1 MTRSDNLK
9 RLLRPRHIAFIGGR
23 DLLDPIRSSRS
34 AGFEGE
40 IWVVNPNRDEL
51 AGYKCYPSVAALPEA
66 PDASFVAVR
75 REATI
80 EVVRELAARGAGGC
94 VCYAAGF
101 AEIGGDGRKLQ
112 DELAAAAGD
121 LALVGPNC
129 YGLINYL
136 DGVALWADQHGGRKI
151 ERGVA
156 ILSQSGNISLNLTM
170 AERSV
175 PIGYVISVGNQA
187 VLGIHD
193 LLDALIDD
201 PRIAAVGIYLEGL
214 NDVAA
219 FSRAAVRALDKG
231 VPVVALKVGTSALGA
246 QVALSHT
253 SSLAGTD
260 ELYQALFD
268 RLGIVRVGSITGL
281 LETLKLLATVGPL
294 AGPRLSVFTCSGGES
309 ALMAD
314 LAERA
319 GLEFTPLSKE
329 QADALRREMT
339 VFTTIANP
347 LDYNTAIW
355 GDPPALERCFTTVM
369 GGDFDVSVLLIDY
382 PDPERCDPTGWDAS
396 VDGFIAAHKAT
407 GCPAVVASTLPELL
421 PASTRERV
429 LANGLVPLQG
439 LSETVE
445 ALGAAVD
452 YGRRREALLADGN
465 HAALALP
472 APGTAPQTPAVLDE
486 WRAKRTLAACGLTV
500 PEGRLVTADTAA
512 TEAPRAAAEI
522 GFPVVLKAVGANLA
536 HKTEA
541 GAVALG
547 LESEE
552 QVAAAVARICANLS
566 EPGRDPS
573 GFLVERMVMGAVAE
587 LIVGVKRDESFGLAL
602 VVGSGGIL
610 VELIRDSTALLLPT
624 SRSAVAEA
632 LASLKAAKL
641 LSGYRTGRKGDF
653 EAAVDAVMAV
663 VGYAEAHRDRLV
675 ELDVNPLLVLPVGAG
690 VVAVDALIRMAE

>member
-34 AGFEGE
+34 TGFEGE
-40 IWVVNPNRDEL
+40 IWVVNPNREEL

-112 DELAAAAGD
+112 DELATAAGD

-129 YGLINYL
+129 YGLLNYF
-136 DGVALWADQHGGRKI
+136 DGVALWADQHGGRHV

-175 PIGYVISVGNQA
+175 PLGYIISVGNQA

-193 LLDALIDD
+193 LLDALVDD
-201 PRIAAVGIYLEGL
+201 PRIAAIGIYLEGL
-214 NDVAA
+214 SDVAG
-219 FSRAAVRALDKG
+219 FSRAAARALDKG
-231 VPVVALKVGTSALGA
+231 VPVVVLKVGTSALGA

-253 SSLAGTD
+253 GSLAGTD

-281 LETLKLLATVGPL
+281 LETLKLLATVGPIG
-294 AGPRLSVFTCSGGES
+294 GPRLSVFTCSGGES
-309 ALMAD
+309 ALIAD

-319 GLEFTPLSKE
+319 GLELTPLSKE
-329 QADALRREMT
+329 QADDLRRQMT

-369 GGDFDVSVLLIDY
+369 GGDYDVSVLLIDY
-382 PDPERCDPTGWDAS
+382 PDPTHCDPAGWDAS

-465 HAALALP
+465 QAALTLP
-472 APGTAPQTPAVLDE
+472 APGATPQDPAVLDE
-486 WRAKRTLAACGLTV
+486 WRAKQILAACGLTV
-500 PEGRLVTADTAA
+500 PKGRLTTA

-541 GAVALG
+541 GAVTLG

-552 QVAAAVARICANLS
+552 QVADAVSRMRDNLS
-566 EPGRDPS
+566 EAGREPG
-573 GFLVERMVMGAVAE
+573 GFLVEHMVTGAVAE
-587 LIVGVKRDESFGLAL
+587 LIVGVKRDDSFGLAL

-610 VELIRDSTALLLPT
+610 VELTRDSTALLLPT
-624 SRSAVAEA
+624 NRQAVVEA

-663 VGYAEAHRDRLV
+663 AGYAEAHRDRLV
-675 ELDVNPLLVLPVGAG
+675 ELDVNPLLVLPAGAG
-690 VVAVDALIRMAE
+690 VVAVDALIRMAD

>member
-51 AGYKCYPSVAALPEA
+51 AGHKCYPSVAALPEA

-101 AEIGGDGRKLQ
+101 AEIGGDGRALQ
-112 DELAAAAGD
+112 DELAEAAGD

-129 YGLINYL
+129 YGVLNYF
-136 DGVALWADQHGGRKI
+136 DGVALWADQHGGRRI
-151 ERGVA
+151 DRGVA

-170 AERSV
+170 ADRSV
-175 PIGYVISVGNQA
+175 PMGYVISVGNQA

-193 LLDALIDD
+193 LLDALVDD

-214 NDVAA
+214 SDVAG
-219 FSRAAVRALDKG
+219 FSRAAARALDKG

-268 RLGIVRVGSITGL
+268 RLAIVRVGSITGL

-294 AGPRLSVFTCSGGES
+294 GGPRLSVFTCSGGES

-319 GLEFTPLSKE
+319 GLEFTPLSRE
-329 QADALRREMT
+329 QADTLRREMT

-369 GGDFDVSVLLIDY
+369 GGDFDVGVLLIDY
-382 PDPERCDPTGWDAS
+382 PDPTHCDPSGWDAS

-421 PASTRERV
+421 PARARKRV

-445 ALGAAVD
+445 ALAGAVA
-452 YGRRREALLADGN
+452 YGRRRAALLADGDP
-465 HAALALP
+465 AVLALP
-472 APGTAPQTPAVLDE
+472 APGAAPQAPVVLDE
-486 WRAKRTLAACGLTV
+486 WRAKQSLAACGLAV
-500 PEGRLVTADTAA
+500 PEGRLTTA

-522 GFPVVLKAVGANLA
+522 GFPVVLKAVDANLA

-552 QVAAAVARICANLS
+552 AVAAAAGRICGNLS
-566 EPGRDPS
+566 VAGQDAGS
-573 GFLVERMVMGAVAE
+573 FLVEHMVTGAVAE
-587 LIVGVKRDESFGLAL
+587 LIVGIKRDQSFGLAL

-610 VELIRDSTALLLPT
+610 VELMRDSTALLLPT
-624 SRSAVAEA
+624 SRPAVAEA
-632 LASLKAAKL
+632 LASVKAAKL

-663 VGYAEAHRDRLV
+663 AGYAEAHRDRLV
-675 ELDVNPLLVLPVGAG
+675 ELDVNPLLVLPAGKG

>member
-1 MTRSDNLK
+1 
-9 RLLRPRHIAFIGGR
+9 
-23 DLLDPIRSSRS
+23 
-34 AGFEGE
+34 
-40 IWVVNPNRDEL
+40 
-51 AGYKCYPSVAALPEA
+51 
-66 PDASFVAVR
+66 
-75 REATI
+75 
-80 EVVRELAARGAGGC
+80 
-94 VCYAAGF
+94 
-101 AEIGGDGRKLQ
+101 
-112 DELAAAAGD
+112 
-121 LALVGPNC
+121 
-129 YGLINYL
+129 
-136 DGVALWADQHGGRKI
+136 
-151 ERGVA
+151 
-156 ILSQSGNISLNLTM
+156 
-170 AERSV
+170 
-175 PIGYVISVGNQA
+175 
-187 VLGIHD
+187 
-193 LLDALIDD
+193 
-201 PRIAAVGIYLEGL
+201 
-214 NDVAA
+214 
-219 FSRAAVRALDKG
+219 
-231 VPVVALKVGTSALGA
+231 
-246 QVALSHT
+246 VALSHT

-268 RLGIVRVGSITGL
+268 RLGIMRVGSITGL
-281 LETLKLLATVGPL
+281 LETLKLLATVGPIG
-294 AGPRLSVFTCSGGES
+294 GPRLSVFTCSGGES
-309 ALMAD
+309 ALIAD

-319 GLEFTPLSKE
+319 GLEFTPFSKE

-369 GGDFDVSVLLIDY
+369 GGDYDVSVLLIDY
-382 PDPERCDPTGWDAS
+382 PDPTHCDPAGWDAS

-465 HAALALP
+465 QAALALP
-472 APGTAPQTPAVLDE
+472 APGATPQDPAVLDE
-486 WRAKRTLAACGLTV
+486 WRAKQILAACGLTV
-500 PEGRLVTADTAA
+500 PKGRLTTA

-552 QVAAAVARICANLS
+552 QVADAASRMRDNLS
-566 EPGRDPS
+566 EAGREPG
-573 GFLVERMVMGAVAE
+573 GFLVERMVTGAVAE
-587 LIVGVKRDESFGLAL
+587 LIVGVKRDDSFGLAL

-610 VELIRDSTALLLPT
+610 VELARDSTALLLPT
-624 SRSAVAEA
+624 NRQAVVEA

-653 EAAVDAVMAV
+653 EAAVDAVMTVAE
-663 VGYAEAHRDRLV
+663 YAEAHRDRLV
-675 ELDVNPLLVLPVGAG
+675 ELDVNPLLVLPAGAG
-690 VVAVDALIRMAE
+690 VVAVDALIRMAD